1 MTFIRSMD
9 NKMAQTKQ
17 AGRGAALGRKLTVA
31 AATVLVVW
39 GGLWLALPGVIAQ
52 QLQAQATEALGRAVT
67 VRSVEVAPWSLALT
81 VNGLEVAG
89 AAGPA
94 PAPALS
100 VERVYINASLSSLW
114 RWAPVLDALELD
126 QPVVRVRQD
135 AQGQW
140 DFADVLAKLQ
150 HNPEP
155 PKPEAQGLARLA
167 LYNIQVR
174 DGRVELDDQLVG
186 VQHKIEA
193 LQLQLPFISTLPS
206 QREVKVQPQ
215 LSMRLNG
222 SEIASQAVATPF
234 DAAHTT
240 QAKLVIQQFDLAPYA
255 PYLPASLPVRLQQGV
270 VDAQVL
276 IAFEQNQQPTLQLQ
290 GSTLQL
296 SDLKLND
303 TAGQAL
309 AGWSKLSIEVG
320 DTRPLQQQV
329 RLASATLQQ
338 PFGYL
343 HRRANG
349 GLLPAPVSVKD
360 GVQEAVATAPSAV
373 AADKSENIAAKA
385 EWKLAIDRF
394 NVESGWANWRD
405 DVGQVG
411 AALRVDQLTLQ
422 AQNLAWPMDGG
433 ARWQL
438 AAQLQGE
445 DRAARG
451 MVHSRG
457 QGGVE
462 SGQASVVVDKFDAQ
476 AVHAYAR
483 QWLQLPVEGLASLS
497 AGVAWQGGRVHAV
510 VPLLAIESVALGRAA
525 SPEVAWT
532 GLQLRNLRLDTA
544 QQQVNVEHIALEAPT
559 ARVQRNAQGHWM
571 YEQWLQPVVGA
582 PAKGKE
588 TVASPAGKPWQVLV
602 QDLELAAGQ
611 VELTDASLG
620 GMPLAI
626 KLSDV
631 QLRMQNVDSVKGT
644 AQTKL
649 SARLAERTRRG
660 GWGKP
665 GTLSYEGD
673 LQLDPLVT
681 KGRVHVNALPL
692 QAFEPYMA
700 PHLNVRLVRAL
711 ASFDGTVQYA
721 QRPKGPQMQL
731 QGQGRISDVHVQT
744 LWGDEQA
751 AQAVQGKNV
760 SPAMGVEDLLRWKQL
775 RLQGVQVAMQ
785 PAQAPHIQVRS
796 TELEDFYARIVV
808 LPEGR
813 LNLQN
818 LLKNAANAEEA
829 GAAVTAA
836 AAPAEGVQGV
846 AVGASAAAPVAAE
859 PSARVDMGPIAL
871 RGGVIKFSDYFIRP
885 NYSADLTALNG
896 SLEAFSSQPAVA
908 GEQPALAKLT
918 LAGVA
923 QGTAQLDIDGA
934 INPLAQPLALD
945 VRAQIKGLDLPPL
958 TPYSIKYVGHGIE
971 KGKLSMDVRYQ
982 VQPDG
987 QLTATNQLVLN
998 QLTFSDPVEGAPA
1011 SLPVRLAVA
1020 LLADSNGVID
1030 LNLPISGSL
1039 NDPQFRIAPVVFK
1052 IIGNIIRKAVTAPFS
1067 LLTGAF
1073 ASADDK
1079 SDITFE
1085 PGYARLD
1092 AQAQENL
1099 QKLAKA
1105 LLSKPQLKLTLVGQA
1120 DSATEAQGW
1129 KQAQLEQLLSG
1140 GAGDKDEED
1149 APTRTEKQKLA
1160 ALKQVYR
1167 NTVKERPRNMLGL
1180 AKELPAEQMRAL
1192 ILQDM
1197 VVPASAWQDLAAE
1210 RARNVRDYLL
1220 AQGVEAER
1228 VFLGSSGGKAQNP
1241 VTPAVLLNIS
1251 VQ

>member
-1 MTFIRSMD
+1 MRSMD

-31 AATVLVVW
+31 AAAVLVVW

-81 VNGLEVAG
+81 VNSLEVAG
-89 AAGPA
+89 AAGA
-94 PAPALS
+94 APALS

-114 RWAPVLDALELD
+114 RWVPVLDALELD

-150 HNPEP
+150 RNPEP

-240 QAKLVIQQFDLAPYA
+240 QAQLVIKQFDLAPYA
-255 PYLPASLPVRLQQGV
+255 PYLPASLSVRLQQGV

-309 AGWSKLSIEVG
+309 AGWNKLSIELG

-329 RLASATLQQ
+329 RLASVTLQQ

-349 GLLPAPVSVKD
+349 DLLPAPVAVKD
-360 GVQEAVATAPSAV
+360 GVQEAVAATPSAV

-385 EWKLAIDRF
+385 EWKLVVERF

-411 AALRVDQLTLQ
+411 AALRVDQLTLH

-438 AAQLQGE
+438 SAQLQGE

-483 QWLQLPVEGLASLS
+483 QWLQLPVDGLASLS

-510 VPLLAIESVALGRAA
+510 VPSLAIESVALGRAA

-631 QLRMQNVDSVKGT
+631 QLRMQNVDSEKGT
-644 AQTKL
+644 AQAKL

-721 QRPKGPQMQL
+721 QRPKGSQMQL

-751 AQAVQGKNV
+751 AQAVQGQNA

-829 GAAVTAA
+829 GAGVTAA
-836 AAPAEGVQGV
+836 AAPAEGAQGV
-846 AVGASAAAPVAAE
+846 AVGASAAAPAAAE

-1092 AQAQENL
+1092 AQAQESL

-1140 GAGDKDEED
+1140 GDGDKDEQD

-1167 NTVKERPRNMLGL
+1167 NIVKERPRNMLGL